1 MVRLGIEER
10 TLRVSEDQRSST
22 NGSVVP
28 PYSSMAKDEKSSE
41 TNKEKY
47 GHYNTHKIT
56 RTERIVFVS
65 FFVYSSKS
73 KKRVYALIWACSLEH
88 RVHQLLDHSPHAY
101 PAKYFR
107 DQTEHLKNN
116 GRKLIS
122 V

>member
-22 NGSVVP
+22 NGSVVL
-28 PYSSMAKDEKSSE
+28 PYSSTAKDEKSSE
-41 TNKEKY
+41 TNEETY

-73 KKRVYALIWACSLEH
+73 KE
-88 RVHQLLDHSPHAY
+88 
-101 PAKYFR
+101 
-107 DQTEHLKNN
+107 
-116 GRKLIS
+116 S
-122 V
+122 VCFNLGMFSRAQGSSTPGPQPTCVPSKVFQRSD